1 VATKDEHDTR
11 EGNGEK
17 KDGPREA
24 QILAMCVGF
33 WLGLGLV
40 AGFFLGWVVGTA
52 IVGLGLGS
60 TLILID
66 VAFNRRRGHDGQ

>member
-1 VATKDEHDTR
+1 MAT
-11 EGNGEK
+11 EGGHETHGDNNGK
-17 KDGPREA
+17 NDKPPLA
-24 QILAMCVGF
+24 QILAICVGL

-40 AGFFLGWVVGTA
+40 AVFFLGWVVGIS

-66 VAFNRRRGHDGQ
+66 IGSTRRRGHSGQ